1 MMPAFGL
8 LETRKTL
15 PEGDFRSRDRLEIGP
30 FRRVG
35 EFHGAVEPVVVR
47 ERERRVAELYRA
59 HRQFLGMR
67 RAVQER
73 KTRMAVQFN
82 VGHSHGNRR

>member
-1 MMPAFGL
+1 MMPALGL

-59 HRQFLGMR
+59 HRQFLGCDAPSR
-67 RAVQER
+67 NEKPEWQCSS
-73 KTRMAVQFN
+73 T
-82 VGHSHGNRR
+82 